1 MLRGA
6 RIFEALSKKE
16 IGAVA
21 RVSREVQHNAGDEIV
36 REGTPGVGFHLIL
49 AGRARVTKK
58 GRKLRELGP
67 GDSFG
72 DISIVDGGPRTAS
85 VVAETP
91 LRLLSILAWEFKPPR
106 SSTTR
111 TWHTRCCCGSAN
123 CFATRRLALPFR
135 RQASSESAGLARRAG
150 GSIEVSAK
158 NGVAPIRVNISRGSS
173 SSPSGAGPGPRRIA
187 RSRAQRARSRGKS
200 MVRQG
205 IGAGVGRRQLVV
217 SPLRAASPASHRVL
231 PPSPISGRLRIGP
244 PVRPT

>member
-1 MLRGA
+1 MAVRDTVEMLRGA

-91 LRLLSILAWEFKPPR
+91 LRLLSILAWEFKPLLLDNP
-106 SSTTR
+106 
-111 TWHTRCCCGSAN
+111 H
-123 CFATRRLALPFR
+123 LAYKMLLR
-135 RQASSESAGLARRAG
+135 VCELLRDAEAR
-150 GSIEVSAK
+150 
-158 NGVAPIRVNISRGSS
+158 
-173 SSPSGAGPGPRRIA
+173 
-187 RSRAQRARSRGKS
+187 
-200 MVRQG
+200 
-205 IGAGVGRRQLVV
+205 
-217 SPLRAASPASHRVL
+217 
-231 PPSPISGRLRIGP
+231 P
-244 PVRPT
+244 PV